1 MFLSDVTLREGDQLP
16 GREFT
21 VEEKVESARALDA
34 LGLEYVQ
41 PGFPATGEKDRRVL
55 SELAGTTDAKV
66 VGLARA
72 LEGDVDAAVDADAD
86 VVELFVSVSDR
97 HLERLLGKTREE
109 MHEMLAAAV
118 DHAHDRGAAVHVTL
132 ADAFRTPPERIVDVD
147 EAIPSVPFLT
157 LADTVG
163 ARTPRSVREYLE
175 TLGERV
181 DPGRVGVHFHDDLG
195 CATANVLAAADAGV
209 GKADVSVGGLGERA
223 GNSPLEAVVVAAAVD
238 YEVGFGLDESKLVP
252 TCRRVLETLG
262 EEWDDR
268 QAVLGR
274 TVSEHESAIHTT
286 AMLSDPATMEAYD
299 PERFGGERRLVF
311 GASTGTSG
319 ARKLLD
325 RAGVDATDDAVAAY
339 TEALTDRGPLDLDAA
354 LDLARETSDER

>member
-1 MFLSDVTLREGDQLP
+1 MHLSDVTLREGDQLP

-21 VEEKVESARALDA
+21 AEQKVDCARELDG
-34 LGLEYVQ
+34 LGLEFVQ

-55 SELAGTTDAKV
+55 SELAGTTDARI

-72 LEGDVDAAVDADAD
+72 LAGDVDAVVDTGAD

-97 HLERLLGKTREE
+97 HLERLLGTSREE
-109 MHEMLAAAV
+109 MHEMLAGAV
-118 DHAHDRGAAVHVTL
+118 EHARDRGATVHVTL
-132 ADAFRTPPERIVDVD
+132 ADAFRTDPEKVLAA
-147 EAIPSVPFLT
+147 EAAIPTVECLT

-163 ARTPRSVREYLE
+163 ARTPRSVREYLAA
-175 TLGERV
+175 LDGRV
-181 DPGRVGVHFHDDLG
+181 DLGRVGVHFHDDLD

-209 GKADVSVGGLGERA
+209 GKADVSVAGLGERA
-223 GNSPLEAVVVAAAVD
+223 GNSPLESVVVAAGVD
-238 YEVGFGLDESKLVP
+238 DDVEFGVDESKLVP
-252 TCRRVLETLG
+252 TCRGVLETLG
-262 EEWDDR
+262 EGWDDR
-268 QAVLGR
+268 RAVLGE

-311 GASTGTSG
+311 GAATGTSG

-339 TEALTDRGPLDLDAA
+339 TDALAERGPLDLDAA
-354 LDLARETSDER
+354 LDLARETAGDE

>member
-1 MFLSDVTLREGDQLP
+1 MRLSDVTLREGDQLP

-21 VEEKVESARALDA
+21 ADQKLTCARALDD
-34 LGLEYVQ
+34 LGLDYVQ
-41 PGFPATGEKDRRVL
+41 AGFPATGETDQRVL
-55 SELAGTTDAKV
+55 SELAGTTDAEV
-66 VGLARA
+66 IGLARA
-72 LEGDVDAAVDADAD
+72 LDRDVDAVLDTDAD

-97 HLERLLGKTREE
+97 HLDRLLGKTREE
-109 MHEMLAAAV
+109 MHEMLAGAV
-118 DHAHDRGAAVHVTL
+118 EHVHDRGGTAHVTL
-132 ADAFRTPPERIVDVD
+132 ADAFRTPAEDVLAVE
-147 EAIPSVPFLT
+147 EAIPEVEYLT

-163 ARTPRSVREYLE
+163 ARTPRSVREYLD
-175 TLGERV
+175 TLGEAV
-181 DPGRVGVHFHDDLG
+181 DLGRVGVHFHDDLD

-209 GKADVSVGGLGERA
+209 GKADVSVAGLGERA
-223 GNSPLEAVVVAAAVD
+223 GNSPLESVVVAAGVD
-238 YEVGFGLDESKLVP
+238 ATVDFGVDESALIP
-252 TCRRVLETLG
+252 TCRQVLETLG

-268 QAVLGR
+268 RAVLGE

-325 RAGVDATDDAVAAY
+325 RAGVEVTDDAVAAY
-339 TEALTDRGPLDLDAA
+339 TEALADHGPLGLDGA
-354 LDLARETSDER
+354 LDLARATVGRE